1 MSSQINA
8 KELIEKLTKEIGRLQ
23 KLCRDN
29 GIDPTSPTGMIQSI
43 NVTAKVQVFKTK
55 EESEA
60 ALADSQS

>member
-1 MSSQINA
+1 MSQQINP
-8 KELIEKLTKEIGRLQ
+8 KELIEKLAKEIGRLQ

-29 GIDPTSPTGMIQSI
+29 GIDPTPPTGMIQSI